1 MGMSGTTFEKI
12 PVPVATDAADVR
24 ELLASGDLR
33 YTDLATFGDPAVSS
47 FDMDEYFDYAV
58 RLEVLSDFFASAPN
72 ALVRHK
78 LCDLAFAQTLRKQ
91 GVRVVFAPG
100 DVPGHGDDFVYY
112 YTRPENAPYADGF
125 ASNGASTGVDMRDEE
140 VDLARAGQS
149 IVDAALRDAPEEL
162 RLPPDRL
169 AFFLS
174 CLRQAIEQELVQ
186 LRVSSACPKI
196 AQTDDI
202 CARHVN
208 LLLENHP
215 LSGSKGLEA
224 FRQWAVKTARGPI
237 LRGLLKLLNFDL
249 PKRRF

>member
-1 MGMSGTTFEKI
+1 MVS
-12 PVPVATDAADVR
+12 DA
-24 ELLASGDLR
+24 
-33 YTDLATFGDPAVSS
+33 
-47 FDMDEYFDYAV
+47 
-58 RLEVLSDFFASAPN
+58 
-72 ALVRHK
+72 HK
-78 LCDLAFAQTLRKQ
+78 LTDTIFC
-91 GVRVVFAPG
+91 
-100 DVPGHGDDFVYY
+100 
-112 YTRPENAPYADGF
+112 
-125 ASNGASTGVDMRDEE
+125 
-140 VDLARAGQS
+140 ARRS
-149 IVDAALRDAPEEL
+149 SKSW
-162 RLPPDRL
+162 L